1 MPRFGATAPK
11 LLRGGSGDL
20 ELFDIASRLAG
31 EKTVESLSVSCGDR
45 ETQTRS
51 QTGRRLVPVSDFQNL
66 PADEVI
72 VIGQGILAK
81 LKEPFRIW
89 SGRITYF

>member
-1 MPRFGATAPK
+1 MLVQAGVKAFA
-11 LLRGGSGDL
+11 GD
-20 ELFDIASRLAG
+20 R
-31 EKTVESLSVSCGDR
+31 KKESLSSGDR

-72 VIGQGILAK
+72 VIGQGILTK
-81 LKEPFRIW
+81 LKKPFRIS
-89 SGRITYF
+89 SGKITYF

>member
-1 MPRFGATAPK
+1 MLVQAGVEAFEAA
-11 LLRGGSGDL
+11 GD
-20 ELFDIASRLAG
+20 R
-31 EKTVESLSVSCGDR
+31 EKGSLSLSSGDR

-72 VIGQGILAK
+72 VIGQGILTK
-81 LKEPFRIW
+81 LKKPFRIS
-89 SGRITYF
+89 SGKITYF